1 MTAEIFCIGTEVLI
15 GDITNTN
22 AQFIAKKL
30 SESGVNVFYHSVCGD
45 NPKRIKQ
52 CLDLALSRS
61 DLVVTTG
68 GLGPTYDD
76 ITKETVAEKFGLPL
90 IQDSEIIA
98 RLEAYF
104 AKSGRIMT
112 ENNKK
117 QALIP
122 EGAVVFQNMCGT
134 ADGIAVE
141 KDGKTVIML
150 PGPPREMRPML
161 ENQVI
166 PYLRLKTDHILVSSN
181 VNIFGLGESSVE
193 TALADLMKNSLNPTV
208 APYCGNGEVRLR
220 VTACAKNTDEAK
232 ALIAPVIGQIKEK
245 IGEFVYGVDAD
256 SIESVAVSK
265 LKEKNMTVAFA
276 ESCTG
281 GLISKRLTDVPG
293 ASEVFG
299 FGFCTYANEAKMKL
313 LGVSGETLEKYG
325 AVSSQTAEEMAL
337 GARKVSGADIAVS
350 VTGIAGPGGGT
361 EEKPVGLVYMG
372 IASENGV
379 THKKLL
385 LAQHMKPNRD
395 FIRTLT
401 ANNAFKA
408 VLDLIGEQNQGHK
421 R

>member
-22 AQFIAKKL
+22 AAFIAKKL
-30 SESGVNVFYHSVCGD
+30 SESGVNVYYHSVCGD
-45 NPKRIKQ
+45 NPERMKS

-90 IQDSEIIA
+90 VLDSEILSH
-98 RLEAYF
+98 LEEYF
-104 AKSGRIMT
+104 AKSGRVMT

-122 EGAVVFQNMCGT
+122 EGATVFRNMHGT

-141 KDGKTVIML
+141 KDGKTVVML
-150 PGPPREMRPML
+150 PGPPREMKPML

-193 TALADLMKNSLNPTV
+193 TALADLMKTSLNPTV

-220 VTACAKNTDEAK
+220 VTAAAANEDEAR
-232 ALIAPVIGQIKEK
+232 ALISPVISQIKEK
-245 IGEFVYGVDAD
+245 IGEFVYGVDAP
-256 SIESVAVSK
+256 SIESVVVAK
-265 LKEKNMTVAFA
+265 LKEKKKTVAFA

-299 FGFCTYANEAKMKL
+299 FGFCTYANEAKAKL
-313 LGVSGETLEKYG
+313 LGVKPETLEKYG

-337 GARKVSGADIAVS
+337 GARLVSSSDIAVS

-372 IASENGV
+372 IATENGV

-385 LAQHMKPNRD
+385 LGRHVKSDRE

-408 VLDLIGEQNQGHK
+408 VLDALTD
-421 R
+421 